1 MKSTIGIGLFEEH
14 ENVNFYTL
22 RFPDEETEVDKFFD
36 KFPEG
41 CEYDNDIDI
50 IIKWIDK
57 IGERGAHERYF
68 RPESKR
74 KDGIWAIPIE
84 TASLR
89 LYVIRLSFNIVI
101 LGNGGIKKTATYNED
116 PYLEECVKLL
126 QEVDG
131 YINAR
136 IKQEKIIIY
145 QNNIFGN
152 TTLYLKQ
159 KNEKE

>member
-1 MKSTIGIGLFEEH
+1 VKSTIETELFEEH

-57 IGERGAHERYF
+57 IGEHGAHERYF

-74 KDGIWAIPIE
+74 KDGIWAIPIK

-116 PYLEECVKLL
+116 LYLEECVKLL

-131 YINAR
+131 YINTR
-136 IKQEKIIIY
+136 IKQGKITTY
-145 QNNIFGN
+145 QKKIFGN
-152 TTLYLKQ
+152 TKFYLKQ